1 MGFLLFFRVSLCP
14 GQGQEDFFQA
24 SAVRGQLLQGA
35 GGRQFAFGKDEH
47 LLTDRLHLAE
57 DMAGQNDGVGL
68 AQLPDEFTHFD
79 HLRRV
84 QAHGRLVQNDD
95 LWATQQSLR
104 NAHPLFIALGQA
116 ADEPGQHFFQP
127 RPPGGTEHLLLAL
140 GTRDFFELCHK
151 VQVLPHRHF
160 RVEGRL
166 LRQIAHAGLGLVGI
180 LRQRVPRNGMKA
192 AIIGAG
198 PAGLTIAVLLAR
210 WGYDITIFDA
220 RDKIGGVMRYGI
232 PNYRLPDSVLDDFAY
247 RHLELKGIKVRT
259 NTAIGRTITI
269 DDLFRDGYKS
279 VFIGAGLWK
288 ANAMHIKGET
298 LGNVAFGIDYLA
310 NSKAFRLGND
320 IAVIGVGNSA
330 MDCART
336 AIRNGARHV
345 TCYARRD
352 ESCISAS
359 EYEVSYA
366 KLEGVG
372 FRFCKAP
379 VEIRENGLICRDTVK
394 GEDGRFTQVE
404 GSETFYPHTGVIV
417 SVSQGSESNLVKTTT
432 GIETNQKGLLTVSE
446 DGSTTREGVFAG
458 GDAVMGARTV
468 VEAVAVAKKV
478 AESMDAYMK
487 SLPAEEV
494 ADPYA
499 NIPVFQTPTSDVL
512 AKQEI

>member
-1 MGFLLFFRVSLCP
+1 MALHVLDEANRCLGCKKPMCQEGCP
-14 GQGQEDFFQA
+14 IHTNIPE
-24 SAVRGQLLQGA
+24 V
-35 GGRQFAFGKDEH
+35 
-47 LLTDRLHLAE
+47 
-57 DMAGQNDGVGL
+57 
-68 AQLPDEFTHFD
+68 
-79 HLRRV
+79 
-84 QAHGRLVQNDD
+84 
-95 LWATQQSLR
+95 
-104 NAHPLFIALGQA
+104 I
-116 ADEPGQHFFQP
+116 
-127 RPPGGTEHLLLAL
+127 
-140 GTRDFFELCHK
+140 
-151 VQVLPHRHF
+151 
-160 RVEGRL
+160 RL
-166 LRQIAHAGLGLVGI
+166 LKANQMDDAGRMLFENNPLTTVCSLVCNHEKQCEGHCI
-180 LRQRVPRNGMKA
+180 RNRMPSHDPVHFSIIEDYISTTYANKMTAGPAPKNGMKA
-192 AIIGAG
+192 AVVGSG

-210 WGYDITIFDA
+210 WGYDVTIFDA

-232 PNYRLPDSVLDDFAY
+232 PNYRLPDSVLDDFQY
-247 RHLELKGIKVRT
+247 RHLELKGIKVRP
-259 NTAIGRTITI
+259 NTTIGKTITI

-288 ANAMHIKGET
+288 A
-298 LGNVAFGIDYLA
+298 
-310 NSKAFRLGND
+310 
-320 IAVIGVGNSA
+320 NSA

-394 GEDGRFTQVE
+394 GEDGKFTQVE

-432 GIETNQKGLLTVSE
+432 GIETNQKGLLSVSE
-446 DGSTTREGVFAG
+446 DGRTTREGVFAG

-478 AESMDAYMK
+478 AVAMDEYMK
-487 SLPAEEV
+487 SLPADTA

-499 NIPVFQTPTSDVL
+499 DIPVFQTPTSDVL
-512 AKQEI
+512 AKQQL